1 MSRNKFQQFNNP
13 LNTEP
18 SAMADKDK
26 KEETKPVVDTA
37 PVQPAAITVKTAAV
51 ETPKADPVKTETV
64 SKSVQVLDGLLA
76 EYESKLPLHSR
87 SDGSKYDSIKKVIR
101 ICDYLNKTTDPDVFQ
116 RFLRYFLVNFDTTMR
131 YEEFL
136 CGIQNIQDKN
146 MKSRVSGTY
155 SSFLELC
162 TIRRSK
168 VKRPFTITI
177 RAMMAM
183 GISNALG
190 VWLIDQAAKR

>member
-1 MSRNKFQQFNNP
+1 MSRNKSQQSNNP
-13 LNTEP
+13 FNTE
-18 SAMADKDK
+18 SNAMADKEK
-26 KEETKPVVDTA
+26 KEESRPVVDGA
-37 PVQPAAITVKTAAV
+37 PVQPAALTVKTMPA
-51 ETPKADPVKTETV
+51 ETPKADVKTETV
-64 SKSVQVLDGLLA
+64 SKSVQVLDGLIA

-87 SDGSKYDSIKKVIR
+87 SDDSKYDSIKKVIR

-116 RFLRYFLVNFDTTMR
+116 RFLRYFLTNFDTTM
-131 YEEFL
+131 YHEAFL
-136 CGIQNIQDKN
+136 CGVQTIQDKN
-146 MKSRVSGTY
+146 TKSRVSGTY

-168 VKRPFTITI
+168 TRRPFTITL
-177 RAMMAM
+177 RSMRAM